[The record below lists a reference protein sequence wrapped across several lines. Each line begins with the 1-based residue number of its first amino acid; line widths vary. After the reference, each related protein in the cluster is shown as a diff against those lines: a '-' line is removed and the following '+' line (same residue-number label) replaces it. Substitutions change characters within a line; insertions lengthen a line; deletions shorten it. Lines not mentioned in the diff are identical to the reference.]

1 MINIHIAYRSTK
13 CYQNEKIIHIVSYSS
28 KHHKL
33 FKFTSYQAVKMKGK
47 NVEINF
53 PGRVRSWIMDVVG
66 CCQGSSHSKKKS
78 VKFHTWGGGQDKIGS
93 FLHFFLFFFFYVLN
107 HANLQRN
114 CFLVWGLG
122 YPLT

>member
-1 MINIHIAYRSTK
+1 MYCNATIAYRSTK

-53 PGRVRSWIMDVVG
+53 PGRVRSWIMDVAG
-66 CCQGSSHSKKKS
+66 CCHQMSLMSTLLDTVASCTSSGAH
-78 VKFHTWGGGQDKIGS
+78 D
-93 FLHFFLFFFFYVLN
+93 LN
-107 HANLQRN
+107 
-114 CFLVWGLG
+114 FGLG
-122 YPLT
+122 LLKWV